1 MAAKRSMQSQ
11 EKPLP
16 KWNFFAHPHSLN
28 QQIAIGAGI
37 LTVVT
42 VVGYLAHGQNITTP
56 QSTFAS
62 SYSKA
67 VSRDKERY
75 TQLATLSEA
84 LDAYKKET
92 KEYPASLTALAP
104 TYLQEIPKDPST
116 GQPFGYQGDA
126 GKFTVKFGLEQGT
139 TTLPA
144 GEHTLSEKGFDSPA
158 PTSTEISKTE
168 NAATTVTIPT
178 VPAGPVAAPHSASDA
193 VVPLPPQQKKSP
205 TPLVVDSDNDG
216 LSDALEIQI
225 GTDPHSP
232 NILSGTQLAYQ
243 NTSPPNTPPS
253 ETSPS
258 EPSSTTTT
266 TTTASAPL
274 KSLQKSFGFLNTLAK
289 IVEENFQPLPQK
301 NDAVPNPEIPAEEKT
316 TTAPSHKISA
326 ELATA
331 ATTININ
338 TPEMNQ
344 MKTEVVQTTQSP
356 ELGQAVKNFWSLLQE
371 KIWQFSKTIIL
382 QFITLL
388 RTTWNIVMSLVTAK

>member
-1 MAAKRSMQSQ
+1 MVAKRSMQSQ

-37 LTVVT
+37 LTVVA
-42 VVGYLAHGQNITTP
+42 VVGYLAHGQNISP
-56 QSTFAS
+56 QQSTFAS

-67 VSRDKERY
+67 ASRDKERY
-75 TQLATLSEA
+75 AQLATLSEA
-84 LDAYKKET
+84 LNTYKKET

-116 GQPFGYQGDA
+116 GQPFVYQGDA
-126 GKFTVKFGLEQGT
+126 TKFTVKFGLEQGT

-158 PTSTEISKTE
+158 PTSTEI
-168 NAATTVTIPT
+168 AATTVTIPT
-178 VPAGPVAAPHSASDA
+178 VPTGPVAAIHSASDA
-193 VVPLPPQQKKSP
+193 AIPLPPQQKTP
-205 TPLVVDSDNDG
+205 TPLAVDSDNDG

-232 NILSGTQLAYQ
+232 NILSGTQLAYK
-243 NTSPPNTPPS
+243 NTSPTNTPPS
-253 ETSPS
+253 DTSPS
-258 EPSSTTTT
+258 GPSSTTATPT
-266 TTTASAPL
+266 SSTPS
-274 KSLQKSFGFLNTLAK
+274 KSLQKSLGFLDTLAK

-301 NDAVPNPEIPAEEKT
+301 NDAVPNPEIPTKEKI
-316 TTAPSHKISA
+316 TTAPPHKISA

-331 ATTININ
+331 ATTISIN

-356 ELGQAVKNFWSLLQE
+356 ELGQAIKNFWSLLQE
-371 KIWQFSKTIIL
+371 KVGQFSKTIIL
-382 QFITLL
+382 QFVTLL
-388 RTTWNIVMSLVTAK
+388 RTVWNILVALVTAK

>member
-11 EKPLP
+11 GKPLP

-67 VSRDKERY
+67 ASRDKERY
-75 TQLATLSEA
+75 AQLATLSEA

-104 TYLQEIPKDPST
+104 TYLHEIPKDPST

-126 GKFTVKFGLEQGT
+126 TKFTVKFGLEQGT

-158 PTSTEISKTE
+158 PTSKEISKTE

-178 VPAGPVAAPHSASDA
+178 VPTSPVTTTHSVSDA
-193 VVPLPPQQKKSP
+193 EAPPQQKKSP

-232 NILSGTQLAYQ
+232 NILSSTQLAYQ
-243 NTSPPNTPPS
+243 NTSPPSAAPS
-253 ETSPS
+253 DASPAG
-258 EPSSTTTT
+258 PSSTTTT
-266 TTTASAPL
+266 ATASAPL
-274 KSLQKSFGFLNTLAK
+274 KSLQKSLGFLDTLSK

-301 NDAVPNPEIPAEEKT
+301 NDAVLNPEIPTKEKT
-316 TTAPSHKISA
+316 TTAPPHKISA

-371 KIWQFSKTIIL
+371 KIGQFSKTIIL
-382 QFITLL
+382 QFVTLL
-388 RTTWNIVMSLVTAK
+388 RTVWNILVALVTAK